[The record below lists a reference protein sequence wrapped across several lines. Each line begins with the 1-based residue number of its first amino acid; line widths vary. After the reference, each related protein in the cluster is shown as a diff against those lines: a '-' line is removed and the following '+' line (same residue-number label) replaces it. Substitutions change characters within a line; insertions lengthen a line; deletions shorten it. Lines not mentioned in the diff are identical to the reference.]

1 LFNVFKVAMPTH
13 FFKNILAW
21 QKARELVPIIYKLVK
36 KFPDDEKY
44 ALVSQIKR
52 ATVSISS
59 NIAEG
64 SGRNTNADFAHFLD
78 MSLGSSFELESELII
93 SCDLGFI
100 SEQQFNEILKILGEV
115 QKLIIGF
122 QNTIR

>member
-1 LFNVFKVAMPTH
+1 MPTH
-13 FFKNILAW
+13 YFKNIIAW

-52 ATVSISS
+52 ATISISS

-64 SGRNTNADFAHFLD
+64 SGRNTNADFAHFFD

-100 SEQQFNEILKILGEV
+100 SEQQFNEILIILGEV

-122 QNTIR
+122 QKNIR

>member
-1 LFNVFKVAMPTH
+1 MPTH